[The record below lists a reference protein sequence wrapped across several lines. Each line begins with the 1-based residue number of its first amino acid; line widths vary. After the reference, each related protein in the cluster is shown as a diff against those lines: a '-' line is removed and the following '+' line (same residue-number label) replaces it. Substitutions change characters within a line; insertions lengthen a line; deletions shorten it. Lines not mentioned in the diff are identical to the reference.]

1 MPTTSCAECGVEID
15 PSQTEVNAAV
25 DQILETSLKDAEK
38 KAGVCPLCGHSKEIP
53 YSHRKSVQFGIL
65 VSVLTITAIIA
76 GTLYES
82 RQTVRADAVNEAVR
96 RLNLSSDLLQLI
108 GEPITV
114 SGKVEGAVTEDETGW
129 REANLRIPVRGSSGT
144 GTAHVVGGRGTGPW
158 TFSTLEVEI
167 QGEHKIVNLVTGKI
181 VSAEPGAYV
190 DVHTQVAAQA
200 EFTLST
206 SPPRIPEEFP
216 CVLAAEEAGLPGPVT
231 NCAMPIPLM
240 QSQPVHQM
248 EVDLRYGQ
256 FILRETDLFLDDTFK
271 VPLTRTYNSGDWIH
285 PNRVHAL
292 GKNWNHPYDIAP
304 LGSRN
309 PYTFLMIALED
320 SEFLYF
326 DRISKGTGYADAV
339 YQHTETSG
347 TFYQA
352 ILKWNGNG
360 WTVTLSDGGQ
370 IIFPESYN
378 ATNMAQGAPTA
389 MLDADGQEL
398 TFVRDPA
405 RNLLEL
411 RTPHDD
417 FIKFKNDTSGRI
429 VEAVDHEGNSARYAY
444 SADGMLTDVVL
455 STGSERHFT
464 YVGSLMTWIKDEG
477 GRTIVHNSYQQ
488 GRLERQDFADG
499 TTYLYS
505 YKLSSNGRSIEA
517 ATVAFPDGTR
527 KEIAVAQFVPEY
539 VKRALAH

>member
-1 MPTTSCAECGVEID
+1 MPTTSCAGCGVEID
-15 PSQTEVNAAV
+15 PSHAEVNAAV
-25 DQILETSLKDAEK
+25 DQILETSLRDAEK

-65 VSVLTITAIIA
+65 VSVLAIAAIIA
-76 GTLYES
+76 GTLYQS
-82 RQTVRADAVNEAVR
+82 RRTVRADAVNEAVR
-96 RLNLSSDLLQLI
+96 RLNLSDDLVQLI
-108 GEPITV
+108 GKPIIIA
-114 SGKVEGAVTEDETGW
+114 GKIEGAVTQDETGW
-129 REANLRIPVRGSSGT
+129 REANLSIPVRGSSAIGV
-144 GTAHVVGGRGTGPW
+144 AHVVGGKGIGPW
-158 TFSTLEVEI
+158 TFSTLEVQI
-167 QGEHKIVNLVTGKI
+167 QREHKIVNLVTGKI

-190 DVHTQVAAQA
+190 DVHTQIAAQA
-200 EFTLST
+200 DFTLST
-206 SPPRIPEEFP
+206 RPPRIPEEFP
-216 CVLAAEEAGLPGPVT
+216 CVLAYEKAGLPESVT

-271 VPLTRTYNSGDWIH
+271 VPLTRSYNSGDWIH
-285 PNRVHAL
+285 PNHVHAL

-347 TFYQA
+347 PFYQA

-360 WTVTLSDGGQ
+360 WTATLRDGSR

-389 MLDADGQEL
+389 MLDAHGRKL
-398 TFVRDPA
+398 TFVRDAA
-405 RNLLEL
+405 RNLLEV
-411 RTPHDD
+411 RTPDGH
-417 FIKFKNDTSGRI
+417 FIKFNNDSSGRI
-429 VEAVDHEGNSARYAY
+429 VEAVDHEGHSARYTY

-455 STGSERHFT
+455 STGSERHYS
-464 YVGSLMTWIKDEG
+464 YVAQLMTWIKDEG
-477 GRTIVHNSYQQ
+477 GRTIVHNWYQQ
-488 GRLERQDFADG
+488 GRLERQDFANG
-499 TTYLYS
+499 TSYVYR
-505 YKLSSNGRSIEA
+505 YKLSSNGRAIET

-539 VKRALAH
+539 VKRALAQ